1 MSPYKR
7 PSRYDARAT
16 SGLAQHRVAAVLAC
30 LKVLPPDA
38 DLDTRRE
45 HATKILALAHGE
57 EHPTFRK
64 VITPAAVYEMLT
76 RNSQCVLNQT
86 GRCPLL
92 VFSQQFC
99 EELNSFFQED

>member
-16 SGLAQHRVAAVLAC
+16 SELAQRRVAAVLAC
-30 LKVLPPDA
+30 LKVLCPSA
-38 DLDTRRE
+38 DLDARRE
-45 HATKILALAHGE
+45 LASKILILAHGE
-57 EHPTFRK
+57 DHPVPRK
-64 VITPAAVYEMLT
+64 MITPAAVYEIFT

-92 VFSQQFC
+92 VFTEQLC
-99 EELNSFFQED
+99 EELNLFFRED

>member
-1 MSPYKR
+1 MSTHR
-7 PSRYDARAT
+7 LETDAPPE
-16 SGLAQHRVAAVLAC
+16 LAQRRVAAVLAC
-30 LKVLPPDA
+30 LKVLCPSA
-38 DLDTRRE
+38 DPRTRRE
-45 HATKILALAHGE
+45 LASRILTLAHGE
-57 EHPTFRK
+57 EHPTPRK
-64 VITPAAVYEMLT
+64 MITPAAVYEMLT